1 MGNGEGVLAGVLFV
15 LFGIPILFVVCA
27 VVFSELKQ
35 DLKEE
40 KERELNKKLGID
52 LTDTSDGYSR
62 RSRRSNNSYYESDNK
77 SNNNSSSWG
86 IEDDFHWHGLL

>member
-15 LFGIPILFVVCA
+15 LVGTPIFFVVCA
-27 VVFSELKQ
+27 VVFSELKE

>member
-35 DLKEE
+35 DIEE
-40 KERELNKKLGID
+40 DKKSLGID

-62 RSRRSNNSYYESDNK
+62 RSRCSNNSYYESDNK
-77 SNNNSSSWG
+77 SNSNSSSWG

>member
-77 SNNNSSSWG
+77 SNSNSSSWG